1 MSNDILED
9 IGLKIQEL
17 VMAEFQ
23 NALTSDWFSRAV
35 RDEVE
40 AVYEDGHCECCDQG
54 VVKES
59 EALRERMDKDD
70 ELKEMAS
77 KQLVGQFWAEV
88 GPELASMHSWLMA
101 CGELV
106 TGLEKRV
113 TELEG
118 EQ

>member
-59 EALRERMDKDD
+59 E
-70 ELKEMAS
+70 
-77 KQLVGQFWAEV
+77 
-88 GPELASMHSWLMA
+88 LASMHSWLMA

-118 EQ
+118 GQ